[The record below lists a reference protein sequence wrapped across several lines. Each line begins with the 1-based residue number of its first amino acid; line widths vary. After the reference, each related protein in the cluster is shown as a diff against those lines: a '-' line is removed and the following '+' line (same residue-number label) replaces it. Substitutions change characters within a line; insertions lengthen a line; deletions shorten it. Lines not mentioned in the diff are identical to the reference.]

1 MTDCPCR
8 APLLTFFALT
18 AIIAVLLFI
27 IAYLLITPPP
37 PILAPRAL

>member
-8 APLLTFFALT
+8 APLLTFLFLT
-18 AIIAVLLFI
+18 LVICILLFVIAVMLT
-27 IAYLLITPPP
+27 TPPP